1 MLIPPHIFAEDEI
14 TLENPCDTEV
24 IFLFKAEKTLR
35 KSARQPIC
43 LQKRQTECFLDDL
56 RSKDMSNA
64 KHYEWVFTRK
74 IRMSLSLETLFT
86 VGKNLRRKKENRT

>member
-1 MLIPPHIFAEDEI
+1 
-14 TLENPCDTEV
+14 
-24 IFLFKAEKTLR
+24 
-35 KSARQPIC
+35 
-43 LQKRQTECFLDDL
+43 
-56 RSKDMSNA
+56 MSNA